1 MEDDERK
8 PNQRET
14 AADEGADAGDRI
26 VAALDHLRSVLSRD
40 GQASW
45 EEEYGPQEACLRAW
59 AESQHLLLT
68 PDDCPEFRRGGQEH
82 DVSFDDSSERIFK
95 LTRHGVFGFTPGIN
109 IEVVSDE
116 EDPRRFNLW
125 DATPYR
131 YLERLLLQ
139 NELTPGLNR
148 LEGIVG
154 YGNELAIMISQPRF
168 PLNPVSQPEIDQ
180 WFASLGFEWI
190 ANAAYYRAEDNLA
203 VFDAHDKNV
212 IRVGEDLVPF
222 DIIPVRPSGGFQE
235 FIEDTIKAGVGLTA
249 KRTTRTTDR

>member
-1 MEDDERK
+1 MKDDER
-8 PNQRET
+8 ESSEGE
-14 AADEGADAGDRI
+14 AAAERGADAGDRI
-26 VAALDHLRSVLSRD
+26 VAALDHFRDVLSRD
-40 GQASW
+40 GDSSW
-45 EEEYGPQEACLRAW
+45 EEEYRPQEACLRTW
-59 AESQHLLLT
+59 AEDQHLLLK

-82 DVSFDDSSERIFK
+82 DVSFDDASGRVFK

-109 IEVVSDE
+109 IEVVSDG
-116 EDPRRFNLW
+116 DDSRRFNLW

-148 LEGIVG
+148 LEGVVS
-154 YGNELAIMISQPRF
+154 YGNEVAIMISQTRF
-168 PLNPVSQPEIDQ
+168 PLNPVSQSEIDQ
-180 WFASLGFEWI
+180 WFASRGFEWI
-190 ANAAYYRAEDNLA
+190 ANAAYYRKEDNLA

-222 DIIPVRPSGGFQE
+222 DIIPVRPSGGFQA
-235 FIEDTIKAGVGLTA
+235 FIEDTIKAGAGLRA